1 MGNYSRRQF
10 IQGSVA
16 IAACSSL
23 PPYAIAEDKVP
34 LWIPPLTSVGRGS
47 PIVLNAHNVK
57 KAFDGKQKVDA
68 WGFND
73 FYLGPTIK
81 MKQNDFLRLTYRN
94 SLSEVI
100 AINIQGLQANGEI
113 SGSINRNIA
122 PQTSWSPIIPIKQN
136 ASTCWYHS
144 DTIGRSAYQ
153 SYRGLLGMW
162 IIDDEESKKSLV
174 PNKYGENDIPLIL
187 QDISLNYEGQQLFN
201 LDGNQF
207 LGKQLFVNGQRNC
220 FVNVPRGFI
229 RLRLLN
235 ASVSRPY
242 HLTLSNQQPF
252 FKIASGLGF
261 LTKPQEIDALLLAP
275 GERVEVLVNLT
286 QGQTVQL
293 LAGKDRTL
301 MDKIRGILGMSDDL
315 ENNLVLELRPQGL
328 ASAFSQQKPTLP
340 DANLGLPLTPVKERN
355 ITLSTQDAMIN
366 QRRFDPRRIDIMA
379 KLGTVER
386 WVLSADQATGFQ
398 IQGAKFLIEQQNGKR
413 ATKEQLSWTDTVWVE
428 GETRILVKFDNQS
441 SNSYPFI
448 FGASN
453 LLLADKGCMGLLVVQ

>member
-1 MGNYSRRQF
+1 MGDCSRRQF
-10 IQGSVA
+10 IQTVA
-16 IAACSSL
+16 AITASSSL
-23 PPYAIAEDKVP
+23 ARYAIAEDKVP
-34 LWIPPLTSVGRGS
+34 LWIPPLSTVGRGS

-94 SLSEVI
+94 SLSETI
-100 AINIQGLQANGEI
+100 AMNIQGLQANGEI
-113 SGSINRNIA
+113 SSSINRNIA
-122 PQTSWSPIIPIKQN
+122 PQSSWSPVIPIKQS
-136 ASTCWYHS
+136 AATCWYHS

-153 SYRGLLGMW
+153 TYRGLVGMW
-162 IIDDEESKKSLV
+162 IIEDSESKQSLL

-201 LDGNQF
+201 LEGNQF

-220 FVNVPRGFI
+220 YLNVPRGFI

-242 HLTLSNQQPF
+242 VLRLNQNQPF
-252 FKIASGLGF
+252 LKIATGLGF
-261 LTKPQEIDALLLAP
+261 LTQPQTINTLLLAP
-275 GERVEVLVNLT
+275 GERAEILVNLT
-286 QGQTVQL
+286 QGQPVQL
-293 LAGKDRTL
+293 FAGEDRTL
-301 MDKIRGILGMSDDL
+301 FDKIRSMIGLSDDL
-315 ENNLVLELRPQGL
+315 ENNLVVELRPQGL

-340 DANLGLPLTPVKERN
+340 DAQLGLPLTPIKERL
-355 ITLSTQDAMIN
+355 ITLNTQDAMIN
-366 QRRFDPRRIDIMA
+366 QRRFDPRRIDIIA
-379 KLGTVER
+379 KLGSVER
-386 WVLSADQATGFQ
+386 WRLTADKATGFQ
-398 IQGAKFLIEQQNGKR
+398 IQGAKFLIEQQNGQR
-413 ATKEQLSWTDTVWVE
+413 ANQAQLSWTDTVWIE
-428 GETRILVKFDNQS
+428 GETSILVKFDNQS

-453 LLLADKGCMGLLVVQ
+453 LLLTDKGCMGLFVVQ

>member
-1 MGNYSRRQF
+1 MGNVSRRQF
-10 IQGSVA
+10 LQ
-16 IAACSSL
+16 SSL
-23 PPYAIAEDKVP
+23 AVAVSNSLSRYAMAEDKVP
-34 LWIPPLTSVGRGS
+34 LWIPPLTAVGRGS
-47 PIVLNAHNVK
+47 PILLNALNIQK
-57 KAFDGKQKVDA
+57 SFNGKQKVDA

-81 MKQNDFLRLTYRN
+81 MKQKDFLRLTYRN
-94 SLSEVI
+94 SLSETI

-122 PQTSWSPIIPIKQN
+122 PQTSWSPIIPIKQS

-153 SYRGLLGMW
+153 SYRGLAGMW
-162 IIDDEESKKSLV
+162 IIEDEESKQSFI

-187 QDISLNYEGQQLFN
+187 QDLTLNYEGQQLFN
-201 LDGNQF
+201 LDKNQF

-220 FVNVPRGFI
+220 FLNVPRGFV

-242 HLTLSNQQPF
+242 YLALDNQQLLL
-252 FKIASGLGF
+252 KIASGLGF
-261 LTKPQEIDALLLAP
+261 LPKPQAITTLLLAP

-286 QGQTVQL
+286 QGQTVRL
-293 LAGKDRTL
+293 LAGKDHGIFDQLRS
-301 MDKIRGILGMSDDL
+301 ILGLSDNL
-315 ENNLVLELRPQGL
+315 ENNLVVELRPQGL
-328 ASAFSQQKPTLP
+328 ASAFTQQQPTLP
-340 DANLGLPLTPVKERN
+340 DANLGLPLTPVKERTFALN
-355 ITLSTQDAMIN
+355 TQDAMIN
-366 QRRFDPRRIDIMA
+366 QRRFDPRRIDIVA
-379 KLGTVER
+379 KLDTVER
-386 WVLSADQATGFQ
+386 WILSADQPTGFQ
-398 IQGAKFLIEQQNGKR
+398 LQGAKFLIEQQNGKR
-413 ATKEQLSWTDTVWVE
+413 SPKDELSWTDTVWVM
-428 GETRILVKFDNQS
+428 GETRILVKFENQS

>member
-1 MGNYSRRQF
+1 MGNYSRRRFLQ
-10 IQGSVA
+10 
-16 IAACSSL
+16 SSL
-23 PPYAIAEDKVP
+23 ALAASSSVSHYAFAEDKVP
-34 LWIPPLTSVGRGS
+34 LWIPSLTAVGRGS
-47 PIVLNAHNVK
+47 PILLNARNVK
-57 KAFDGKQKVDA
+57 KAFNGKQKVDA

-73 FYLGPTIK
+73 SYLGPTIK

-94 SLSEVI
+94 NLSEAI

-122 PQTSWSPIIPIKQN
+122 PQTSWSPIIPIKQS

-153 SYRGLLGMW
+153 SYRGLVGMW
-162 IIDDEESKKSLV
+162 IIEDEQSKKGLI

-201 LDGNQF
+201 LDKNQF

-220 FVNVPRGFI
+220 FLNVPRGFI

-242 HLTLSNQQPF
+242 YLSLDNQQPLL
-252 FKIASGLGF
+252 KIASGLGF
-261 LTKPQEIDALLLAP
+261 LSQPQEIKTLLLVP
-275 GERVEVLVNLT
+275 GERAEVLVNLT
-286 QGQTVQL
+286 QGQTVRL
-293 LAGKDRTL
+293 LAGKDRGL
-301 MDKIRGILGMSDDL
+301 FDQVRSMLGMSDDL
-315 ENNLVLELRPQGL
+315 EDNLVVELRPQGL
-328 ASAFSQQKPTLP
+328 ASAFAQQKPTLP
-340 DANLGLPLTPVKERN
+340 DANLGLPLTPVKER
-355 ITLSTQDAMIN
+355 TFVLSTQDAMIN
-366 QRRFDPRRIDIMA
+366 QRRFDPRRIDLVV
-379 KLGTVER
+379 KLDTVER
-386 WVLSADQATGFQ
+386 WILSADQPTGFQ
-398 IQGAKFLIEQQNGKR
+398 LQGAKFLIEQQNGKR
-413 ATKEQLSWTDTVWVE
+413 LTKAQLAWTDTVWVE
-428 GETRILVKFDNQS
+428 GETRTLVKFENQS